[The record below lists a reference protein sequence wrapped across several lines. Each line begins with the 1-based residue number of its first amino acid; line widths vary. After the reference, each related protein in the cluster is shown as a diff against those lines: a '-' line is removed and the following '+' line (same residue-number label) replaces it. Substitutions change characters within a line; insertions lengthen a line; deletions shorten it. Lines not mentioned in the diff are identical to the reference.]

1 MTDGIL
7 LREISH
13 NFALSNYSV
22 IVIDEVHERSINTDV
37 LIGMMTRIVELRR
50 KMANANRQIKPLK
63 LIIMSATLEMNVIAQ
78 NETLFRSRFPPI
90 VNIEGRQY
98 PVTMHFARRTE
109 EDYLEEA
116 FKKISRGHK
125 KLPPGGMLVFMTGQN
140 EITSLCK
147 RLRSRFPTGK
157 QSAAQQPSMRIN
169 AEEGKNGVTF
179 ILQILFLTLPKL
191 H

>member
-13 NFALSNYSV
+13 NFALSNYSA
-22 IVIDEVHERSINTDV
+22 IVIDEVHERSINTDM
-37 LIGMMTRIVELRR
+37 LIGMMTRVVELRR
-50 KMANANRQIKPLK
+50 KMAKTNTRVKPLK
-63 LIIMSATLEMNVIAQ
+63 LIIMSATLEVGVIAQ
-78 NETLFRSRFPPI
+78 NDTLFRGNFPPI

-109 EDYLEEA
+109 RDYPEEA

-140 EITSLCK
+140 EIISLCRK
-147 RLRSRFPTGK
+147 LRSKVPTG
-157 QSAAQQPSMRIN
+157 QHNTVQQPPLRID
-169 AEEGKNGVTF
+169 AEEGKTV
-179 ILQILFLTLPKL
+179 PVSYCKL
-191 H
+191 HS